1 MKDKKYRSFLKGISW
16 RIIGTID
23 TILVSYFHSKDP
35 FTSGMIGL
43 TEVPTKIVLYYVHER
58 MYFLTFGN
66 RVYSRKLSLIKGIT
80 WRFLGSL
87 DTMLIA
93 LIFTGNLKMGMKI
106 ASTEF
111 ITKVILYYF
120 HERIWA
126 KIKIGTISED

>member
-35 FTSGMIGL
+35 MTSGMIGL

-66 RVYSRKLSLIKGIT
+66 KSYSRKISLIKGIT

-93 LIFTGNLKMGMKI
+93 LIYTGDLKMGAKI

-111 ITKVILYYF
+111 ITKVVLYYI

-126 KIKIGTISED
+126 RVKVGRIED